1 MPDFSAIGKL
11 LGGAKD
17 ILDFVAGI
25 TGSLGGFGGDDS
37 FVGLTGQL
45 LGGSSAADAT

>member
-1 MPDFSAIGKL
+1 MPDFSAIAKL

-25 TGSLGGFGGDDS
+25 TGSVGGFETGVTGPIE
-37 FVGLTGQL
+37 GLL
-45 LGGSSAADAT
+45 SGSAE